1 MWYCFNEYCQE
12 KFADNNVSREITDMF
27 HSWNSY
33 FICQKFV
40 KTCLELDIGKS
51 LW

>member
-1 MWYCFNEYCQE
+1 MWYVLMNIVKKSLQIIM
-12 KFADNNVSREITDMF
+12 SREITDMF